1 MKRKSLLLCVLL
13 LLPSIL
19 FLFAFEVLPALN
31 LLASSFTGKE
41 GGFTLEHYQKV
52 LFSKFYIQSMK
63 NSLVLSLFSSFVGL
77 LIGTLTAYGM
87 FRSGEN
93 VRKWI
98 TTFISITVNFAGVPL
113 AFAFMVILGSNGI
126 VTILFSRLFGIN
138 IYDTGF
144 TLYGSVGLSLAYVYF
159 QIPLA
164 TLLMFPAFFAIRK
177 EWEEAAL
184 ILGAG
189 PAQFWWKIGLPLITP
204 ALLGTAGIL
213 FANAMGAY
221 ATAYAL
227 TTGIFNILPLR
238 LSRLIAGE
246 VSYEPQLASA
256 IAIILAFIMIG
267 GLWLNQWMLKRYKGT
282 GA

>member
-1 MKRKSLLLCVLL
+1 MKRKRLFLLALL
-13 LLPSIL
+13 LLPAML

-31 LLASSFTGKE
+31 LLTSSFSGKE

-52 LFSKFYIQSMK
+52 LFSKFYIQSMQ
-63 NSLVLSLFSSFVGL
+63 NSLMISSFSTVAGL
-77 LIGTLTAYGM
+77 LIGTLSAYAM
-87 FRSGEN
+87 FRSGEK
-93 VRKWI
+93 VRNWM
-98 TTFISITVNFAGVPL
+98 TTFVSITVNFAGVPL
-113 AFAFMVILGSNGI
+113 AFAFMVILGSNGV
-126 VTILFSRLFGIN
+126 VTILFSQLFGVN
-138 IYDTGF
+138 IYDAGF
-144 TLYGSVGLSLAYVYF
+144 TLFGSAGLSLAYVYF

-164 TLLMFPAFFAIRK
+164 TLLMFPAFFGIRK
-177 EWEEAAL
+177 EWEEAAF

-189 PAQFWWKIGLPLITP
+189 PAQFWWKIGVPMIMP

-256 IAIILAFIMIG
+256 IAIILAIVMIG
-267 GLWLNQWMLKRYKGT
+267 GLWLNQWMLKRYKGA